1 MTYKFFCNKKAQI
14 IQGIRIKTFECATR
28 EEKIY
33 KDDDQDN
40 VKVSY
45 EL

>member
-14 IQGIRIKTFECATR
+14 IQGIRIKTFESATR
-28 EEKIY
+28 EKKY

>member
-14 IQGIRIKTFECATR
+14 IQGIRIKTFESATR
-28 EEKIY
+28 KEKY